1 MKTYTARPSAAELRK
16 LRHLVRMIQSR
27 PGLDLRTPELVAL
40 GRRMSRAYAV
50 TIDFDAIA
58 DLGYP
63 LVMMRLAL
71 NRRLARGVFQT
82 LSPRERQVASLVAF
96 GFRNREVA
104 EQLGISLATVKDH
117 VHHIL
122 QKAGLTSRAALIAAS
137 AGAGSARYTDP
148 SKDGLN

>member
-1 MKTYTARPSAAELRK
+1 MKTYTARPSAADLRM

-27 PGLDLRTPELVAL
+27 RGRDLQMPELVAL
-40 GRRMSRAYAV
+40 GRRISRAYAV
-50 TIDFDAIA
+50 TIDFDAIT

-63 LVMMRLAL
+63 LVMMRPAL
-71 NRRLARGVFQT
+71 NRRLARGVFQV
-82 LSPRERQVASLVAF
+82 LSSRERQVASLVAL

-122 QKAGLTSRAALIAAS
+122 QKSGLASRAALIAAS
-137 AGAGSARYTDP
+137 AGAGPTRYTSP